1 MVLERLSMPTEIYIR
16 VSGFK
21 TKEVAMESLR
31 FREAASHSKA
41 SG

>member
-1 MVLERLSMPTEIYIR
+1 MVLERLSMPTETYIR

-21 TKEVAMESLR
+21 TKEVAMENLR
-31 FREAASHSKA
+31 LREAASHSKA